1 MMNWRVTTR
10 FRGTAGRVV
19 EMDDAEQGS
28 SPIRPEDPLDL
39 EVETLSAESEIAESF
54 SEARASGK
62 NQMLPVLKNAAFQI
76 FSWSQAVSLF
86 GDKLDYMALLAMIAF
101 FSTKYG
107 WESSR
112 AISYLSVI
120 VAMPVVLFG
129 PLAGILVD
137 RWDRRKVMIFCDTAR
152 TVLVLAIPLVALA
165 TSNLIL
171 IYAVAFMVFLFGL
184 FFNTARMSIIPNLVG
199 KDNLLGANSFMSFVG
214 RVATF
219 LGMFVGGL
227 IVDWKWWQHLGIKP
241 TWSAGFYIDSLSYLV
256 SVVALLII
264 FKRLAHTWQ
273 PGGRGRRDVPEVKMF
288 ITQQARMIHEVR
300 EALNLVRGSPSVF
313 FVYCSVFMLVI
324 LGAAVFV
331 LYVPIIQSAKDLGSG
346 LGLGTKGVGFVA
358 AIGSVGLVVSSM
370 GYGLLGHRIK
380 KHVVMLTSFLVLGL
394 VGAGLA
400 VSKSF
405 APVAPLVFIAGLALS
420 PVYIGMDTLL
430 HESVPE
436 AARGRIF
443 STRDWLLHLAFA
455 VSALLIGQLTNFF
468 STRRLLFAVGVLI
481 AVSSITGFFLTRGKK
496 VG

>member
-1 MMNWRVTTR
+1 MPDD
-10 FRGTAGRVV
+10 RG
-19 EMDDAEQGS
+19 
-28 SPIRPEDPLDL
+28 
-39 EVETLSAESEIAESF
+39 EVLSAESEIAETF
-54 SEARASGK
+54 AVAARTKGK
-62 NQMLPVLKNAAFQI
+62 NQLWSVLKNAEFQI

-101 FSTKYG
+101 YAGKYG
-107 WESSR
+107 WESAK

-129 PLAGILVD
+129 PLAGIMVD
-137 RWDRRKVMIFCDTAR
+137 RWDRRKVMVACDSAR
-152 TVLVLAIPLVALA
+152 TILVLSIPLVALA
-165 TSNLIL
+165 TSSLIL
-171 IYAVAFMVFLFGL
+171 IYAVAFLVFLCGL
-184 FFNTARMSIIPNLVG
+184 FFNTSRMSIIPNLVG
-199 KDNLLGANSFMSFVG
+199 SDHLLGANSFMSFVG

-227 IVDWKWWQHLGIKP
+227 VVDWRWWAHIGISP
-241 TWSAGFYIDSLSYLV
+241 AWTAGFYIDALTYLV
-256 SVVALLII
+256 SVVSLLVI
-264 FKRLAHTWQ
+264 FRRLGKRWHQGIVA
-273 PGGRGRRDVPEVKMF
+273 RRKQTEVELF
-288 ITQQARMIHEVR
+288 LTQQARMLHEVR
-300 EALNLVRGSPSVF
+300 EAFNLVRGQPSVL
-313 FVYCSVFMLVI
+313 FVYCSVFMMVI

-346 LGLGTKGVGFVA
+346 LGLGTHGVGFVG
-358 AIGSVGLVVSSM
+358 AIGSVGLVLSSM
-370 GYGLLGHRIK
+370 GYGLLGHRLK
-380 KHVVMLTSFLVLGL
+380 KHIVMLASFLVLGL

-455 VSALLIGQLTNFF
+455 VSALVLGQLTNFA
-468 STRRLLFAVGVLI
+468 STRRLLFGVSALI
-481 AVSSITGFFLTRGKK
+481 AVASIVGFFLTRGKK